1 VDLNTDEI
9 IGEGLVGPGGFTK
22 LILLLVFGKKF
33 WSNGEN
39 CSDKTILR
47 GLSVS
52 VDVIEREF
60 GGEERVVAGV
70 VERDFCGI
78 EHPMRSFEV

>member
-9 IGEGLVGPGGFTK
+9 IGEGLVGPGRFAK
-22 LILLLVFGKKF
+22 LILLLVFG
-33 WSNGEN
+33 EN
-39 CSDKTILR
+39 CSAKTILR

-60 GGEERVVAGV
+60 GEEERVVGGV
-70 VERDFCGI
+70 VVGRDFCGI
-78 EHPMRSFEV
+78 EHPMRPFEV